1 MKRGVYPRIR
11 QRHKRRENG
20 NQREEGQSL
29 LEMAFTFPILLLLVL
44 AVVDFGR
51 AFDAMI
57 VLTNAVREGA
67 RYGSRVDDMTV
78 GEIQDLVVEDVL
90 GSGTNITNMPDFEA
104 SHVTVD
110 RDTSFVRVTVH
121 YDFPLWFGGLIG
133 LDTVE
138 LHKEAVMPIMAAM
151 ASP

>member
-1 MKRGVYPRIR
+1 MKRGFYPKIGQPIERKEKGSP
-11 QRHKRRENG
+11 Q
-20 NQREEGQSL
+20 EEGQSL

-67 RYGSRVDDMTV
+67 RYGSRVEGMTIS
-78 GEIQDLVVEDVL
+78 EIQDLVVEDVL

-104 SHVTVD
+104 SHVTAEIGA
-110 RDTSFVRVTVH
+110 SAVRVAIR

-133 LDTVE
+133 LDTIE
-138 LHKEAVMPIMAAM
+138 LNKEAVMPIMRAM

>member
-1 MKRGVYPRIR
+1 MKRGFFPKVGQPKERKGVN
-11 QRHKRRENG
+11 HEK
-20 NQREEGQSL
+20 GQSL
-29 LEMAFTFPILLLLVL
+29 LEMALTLPILLLLVV

-67 RYGSRVDDMTV
+67 RYGSRVEGMTV
-78 GEIQDLVVEDVL
+78 SDIQDLVVEDVL

-104 SHVTVD
+104 SHVTVEIGAH
-110 RDTSFVRVTVH
+110 SVRVAVS
-121 YDFPLWFGGLIG
+121 YDFQLWFGGIIG
-133 LDTVE
+133 LDTIE
-138 LHKEAVMPIMAAM
+138 LTKESVMPIMRAM